1 MRRIGDDLKKV
12 IISLSLL
19 LVEVGVGFAF
29 FGTHLFAQSR
39 SVSVLFRNT
48 GASTTKSASKVIKTH
63 KTKIS
68 MSTSVSTTT
77 TTIPTTTTT
86 TIPTT
91 TTTTIPTTTTAAPTV
106 NSAYANITV
115 RVANGTTV
123 PGLAERITTYLGG
136 VGFDVVS
143 PVNAT
148 TSVQISTVYY
158 APGFSVSAQYIA
170 SRLGLSL
177 DQVVPDASGVPVS
190 APPEDIN
197 VVVGPDLSSAP

>member
-48 GASTTKSASKVIKTH
+48 GALTTKSASKVIKTH

-68 MSTSVSTTT
+68 MSTSASTTT
-77 TTIPTTTTT
+77 TTIPTT
-86 TIPTT
+86 
-91 TTTTIPTTTTAAPTV
+91 TTTTAAPTV

>member
-48 GASTTKSASKVIKTH
+48 GALTTKSASKVIKTH

-68 MSTSVSTTT
+68 MSTSVS
-77 TTIPTTTTT
+77 TTTT